1 MALSTLIAQYGLIAV
16 FAGSLLEG
24 ETLLLL
30 AGYAAHRGY
39 LDFAA
44 VVAVA
49 ALGATIGDQ
58 GWFLLGRYQG
68 RRLLDRHPGLGSKV
82 HRALALIEYH
92 PTTILLAMRFAWG
105 LRIALP
111 IAVGMSRIPWQRF
124 LLLNLLS
131 AILWAPVVAGVGYA
145 FGALIARH
153 ISGLHRVEHWGMLAV
168 LTLAFIVHLVVR
180 RRSGRPE

>member
-1 MALSTLIAQYGLIAV
+1 MALPTLIAQYGLIAV

-49 ALGATIGDQ
+49 MLGAVIGDL
-58 GWFLLGRYQG
+58 GWFVLGRYQG
-68 RRLLDRHPGLGSKV
+68 RRLLDRHPRLGDKV
-82 HRALALIEYH
+82 RRALALIERH
-92 PTTILLAMRFAWG
+92 PTKILLAMRFAWG

-111 IAVGMSRIPWQRF
+111 VAIGMSRIPWRRF

-131 AILWAPVVAGVGYA
+131 ALLWAPVVAGAGYA

-153 ISGLHRVEHWGMLAV
+153 AAGLHRAEHWGMLAV
-168 LTLAFIVHLVVR
+168 VTLALVIHLVAR
-180 RRSGRPE
+180 RHSK